1 MWKNAAQNFP
11 APLDLVLYAL
21 ELDNRRYRSPLVIN
35 MWRLSI
41 SKELVAGSDWVCNS
55 IKTENACV
63 LSGYISCPVIFFLGE
78 FLAQWRN
85 KTKREYFVTYCIIAE
100 NSSFLKI
107 WKEFARIFVFIGSTT
122 ADPLFSAKMCRP
134 CIIEQWPSASISFI
148 NYGMWRL
155 KTSLIT
161 QTNKIKS
168 STYTCQSFRSSTYK
182 GACAITWWETNFA
195 AGKQGRKTSKELIII
210 YIRGNFWKDSGK
222 V

>member
-1 MWKNAAQNFP
+1 
-11 APLDLVLYAL
+11 
-21 ELDNRRYRSPLVIN
+21 
-35 MWRLSI
+35 
-41 SKELVAGSDWVCNS
+41 
-55 IKTENACV
+55 
-63 LSGYISCPVIFFLGE
+63 
-78 FLAQWRN
+78 LAHWRN
-85 KTKREYFVTYCIIAE
+85 KTKRECFVTYCIIAE

-210 YIRGNFWKDSGK
+210 YIRGTSERTLAKSNRLTHGGHYPSWTASIHFLNAKDFIAHRK
-222 V
+222 LQV